1 MGTVRVLL
9 FLMLMLLSPLSY
21 QLDFDEYPQSSGL
34 CYDENGVAQRCVPE
48 FVNAA
53 FNRPVEVTN
62 TCGVS
67 RPIEFCVQTG
77 HSGMS
82 KVCDVCDARVPS
94 QAHPPFYL
102 TDFNSPDNET
112 WWQSETMA
120 EGIQYPNSVNL
131 TLNLGKAFDIT
142 YVRLK
147 FRSPRPESFAIYKK
161 SHSDD
166 DWIPWQYYSAT
177 CRSTYGVPEKAPI
190 LPGAETV
197 AQCSADYSDISPL
210 TGGNVAFS
218 TLEGRP
224 SAHNFESS
232 PVLQVFRIL
241 LDKTRRRSARAR
253 AVGVQF
259 VFGTFKTPKKNQLSY
274 GGCDVC
280 LDEST
285 TLSSPR
291 KMYALFL
298 GQNTLQEWVTASEI
312 LVVLNRLN
320 TFGDEVFR
328 DVKVLRSY
336 YYAVSDF
343 AVGGRCK
350 CNGHASRCVKST
362 GHGTERLVCECD
374 HNTYGEDCDQ
384 CMPFYNDLPWKP
396 ATARDANE
404 CQACDCNGLSNRC
417 YFDEQLYKKTGRGG
431 HCIDC
436 AGNTRG
442 VHCET
447 CLENYW
453 RREGEKTCTPCNCSE
468 VGSVHTQCDQSG
480 QCVCKPGVGGQHCDR
495 CLPGYFEFSALGCR
509 DCGCVEAGSFGN
521 QPSCRPES
529 GDCAC
534 KRNVEGRQCERCR
547 PGHFNLDYE
556 NEFGCT
562 PCFCYGHSSVCES
575 APGFYK
581 TNVSSTF
588 NAGKEGWKA
597 ERYDGRITEL
607 QYNPKE
613 QSISVAE
620 YDGPS
625 YFIAAPK
632 FLGNQRAS
640 YNQLFT
646 FKLKVV
652 DSNARASVRDVVLEG
667 ANGQSVSAP
676 VFAQGNPVPAAYEQ
690 VYKYRLNEDPEFQWT
705 PSLST
710 MSFLSI
716 LSNLTAFKIRGTFGI
731 GDVGTMDD
739 VHLASASASPSGDV
753 GAKATWIE
761 SCRCPD
767 GFVGQFCESCAPGFR
782 RDPKFG
788 GPFARCVKCECHGH
802 ADLCEA
808 ESGRC
813 ICQHNTGGD
822 NCERCARGF
831 YGNALNGTDSDCTA
845 CPCPDS
851 GPCILHTDN
860 DIICLE
866 CPAGYAGRRC
876 DICSDGYYGDPS
888 SGQECNFCK
897 CSGNIDPNSVGN
909 CDRMTGE
916 CKKCVYNTHGFQCEK
931 CLPGFYG
938 DALLEPKGDCKACDC
953 YSPGTY
959 KPRSD
964 YEFLE
969 CDQTTGQC
977 QCLSHIT
984 GRRCDQCEPGY
995 YNIAS
1000 GEGCQ
1005 PCNCDPIGS
1014 VNSTCDMVTAQ
1025 CFCKPGT
1032 IGLRCD
1038 QCEVQHYGFSS
1049 EGIHRIHLLYLFQ
1062 VKTNCFLKGCKSCD
1076 CFPIGSID
1084 MQCNVAS
1091 GQCQCHA
1098 NVEGRQCNK
1107 CKENMYNLEAGCL
1120 ECPPCYKLIQKM
1132 ANEQRDKLK
1141 HLKELLTE
1149 IIQNPMVIN
1158 DTNFEKKLSEVDE
1171 LVNALGIDVRDALS
1185 SGDASL
1191 SSRLSRLEEYMKNA
1205 EMSLADVDHRLLEA
1219 NFTISEAMN
1228 QMNSWETIKDRS
1240 YAELRQAQYFLN
1252 NEIAEA
1258 WQRAKAASDSFGR
1271 QSEEMT
1277 RIAEEARRLAQ
1288 KQKNDSLKIEQD
1300 AAASLNASQ
1309 KAYKK
1314 AHEAIY
1320 GSEAISSEISRL
1332 EKSFAELEQLHNQT
1346 SIMSAE
1352 QVERA
1357 ENVYQKAA
1365 EMLNKVD
1372 ALRLPDVD
1380 IDAIQKKAKV
1390 VSEEAR
1396 TVRIEAEKLAMENK
1410 PVVDQVNRIR
1420 VDTEYELQRAEQQQQ
1435 EADALLAD
1443 LDAAR
1448 EKARKAVSLA
1458 EATLEEANKT
1468 LRTLEEFDALVEQSK
1483 AEAMKALSET
1493 SAIQDTIKTAEEW
1506 SSEAEVLL
1514 GSAREDAKK
1523 ASRIAEDAREDAE
1536 KASKAAEQIRSDAE
1550 ETKKNAQGLQSEA
1563 ESVYGD
1569 IEKATSTL
1577 DNYKTLSMDDK
1588 QKALSALELASQAD
1602 LIATKSN
1609 QSAFEAMDTLR
1620 KIIDE
1625 LNSLE
1630 GVEHTDLDLLEQEVA
1645 KASKILDDANLEQEV
1660 NSLKAKQMEQQR
1672 RINLY
1677 QADIDRLEQE
1687 VRNIEQ
1693 IRDSLPDRC
1702 YNQRAWAN
1710 LAGNECFGSS
1720 PTTATL
1726 GRNVIWCDIAKK
1738 SCASTASMD
1747 RSERV
1752 EELSE
1757 NAPDSLASPLSTL
1770 EACGELVESCSQP
1783 PQTFAVALP
1792 DSGFY
1797 SPGGDNDLL
1806 DRFDFVNQKA
1816 AALCSTPV
1824 VATTLSEGCSDVMK
1838 LDMSQGQLF
1847 RRRKRS
1853 SSQPPMLHR
1862 NLRIVIPNNRSPH
1875 VGRSHSLANIRS
1887 VMRDEWRVDGTSVNI
1902 GNMIEGSS
1910 ATDEAV
1916 HLDPQHGDVGQSIFC
1931 SNAGGGAI
1939 PLEQPGELDSDT
1951 LNAARLFGMRLR
1963 IVADDMEE
1971 DLRRSY
1977 MGGWETE
1984 RLEQLIM
1991 RVMPKRKDRKTK
2003 LKERAFYANRAG
2015 RNDDSDP
2022 ESETTPSEVS
2032 YQSVDIDR
2040 ESATSDVAQ
2049 SDQETLEDKLK
2060 HCFDNMSDRNT
2071 ATRIA
2076 ALNAANICL
2085 SRQYVPDILN
2095 AWQLTFLDN
2104 LEHSWRKKGNSEE
2117 IDLALRL
2124 LALVVLQIGIIGS
2137 EAISRLTNTMK
2148 AVVMDG
2154 SQPTQLR
2161 CQCATSLG
2169 ICAFGSLEEPE
2180 EIYIITEALR
2190 SVWAQTKIGSGSASD
2205 AKLFCA
2211 ALCSWAFVATNFSRR
2226 YLEDA
2231 IPKNVTKLCAFFA
2244 SPSLDIRIRAGE
2256 TLALLYE
2263 LAKDVY
2269 GAPYDPPNN
2278 AATLVTLQQMS
2289 MESTKHI
2296 GKREKRDQRA
2306 TFRDIYA
2313 AVKEGSFPD
2322 FQVKFGN
2329 EILTIDS
2336 WSLKLHYDMF
2346 CSVFAGGINN
2356 HLKDNVI
2363 IRDALT
2369 LGPPVDPTEFRKIP
2383 KTQRKAMNEMASK
2396 SRELERRRDRD
2407 ERTAQLF

>member
-232 PVLQVFRIL
+232 PV
-241 LDKTRRRSARAR
+241 
-253 AVGVQF
+253 
-259 VFGTFKTPKKNQLSY
+259 
-274 GGCDVC
+274 
-280 LDEST
+280 
-285 TLSSPR
+285 
-291 KMYALFL
+291 
-298 GQNTLQEWVTASEI
+298 LQEWVTASEI

-1702 YNQRAWAN
+1702 YN
-1710 LAGNECFGSS
+1710 
-1720 PTTATL
+1720 
-1726 GRNVIWCDIAKK
+1726 VID
-1738 SCASTASMD
+1738 
-1747 RSERV
+1747 
-1752 EELSE
+1752 
-1757 NAPDSLASPLSTL
+1757 
-1770 EACGELVESCSQP
+1770 
-1783 PQTFAVALP
+1783 
-1792 DSGFY
+1792 
-1797 SPGGDNDLL
+1797 
-1806 DRFDFVNQKA
+1806 
-1816 AALCSTPV
+1816 
-1824 VATTLSEGCSDVMK
+1824 
-1838 LDMSQGQLF
+1838 
-1847 RRRKRS
+1847 
-1853 SSQPPMLHR
+1853 
-1862 NLRIVIPNNRSPH
+1862 
-1875 VGRSHSLANIRS
+1875 
-1887 VMRDEWRVDGTSVNI
+1887 
-1902 GNMIEGSS
+1902 IEGS
-1910 ATDEAV
+1910 
-1916 HLDPQHGDVGQSIFC
+1916 
-1931 SNAGGGAI
+1931 
-1939 PLEQPGELDSDT
+1939 
-1951 LNAARLFGMRLR
+1951 R
-1963 IVADDMEE
+1963 
-1971 DLRRSY
+1971 
-1977 MGGWETE
+1977 
-1984 RLEQLIM
+1984 
-1991 RVMPKRKDRKTK
+1991 
-2003 LKERAFYANRAG
+2003 
-2015 RNDDSDP
+2015 
-2022 ESETTPSEVS
+2022 
-2032 YQSVDIDR
+2032 
-2040 ESATSDVAQ
+2040 
-2049 SDQETLEDKLK
+2049 
-2060 HCFDNMSDRNT
+2060 
-2071 ATRIA
+2071 
-2076 ALNAANICL
+2076 
-2085 SRQYVPDILN
+2085 
-2095 AWQLTFLDN
+2095 
-2104 LEHSWRKKGNSEE
+2104 
-2117 IDLALRL
+2117 
-2124 LALVVLQIGIIGS
+2124 
-2137 EAISRLTNTMK
+2137 
-2148 AVVMDG
+2148 
-2154 SQPTQLR
+2154 
-2161 CQCATSLG
+2161 
-2169 ICAFGSLEEPE
+2169 
-2180 EIYIITEALR
+2180 
-2190 SVWAQTKIGSGSASD
+2190 
-2205 AKLFCA
+2205 
-2211 ALCSWAFVATNFSRR
+2211 
-2226 YLEDA
+2226 
-2231 IPKNVTKLCAFFA
+2231 
-2244 SPSLDIRIRAGE
+2244 
-2256 TLALLYE
+2256 
-2263 LAKDVY
+2263 
-2269 GAPYDPPNN
+2269 
-2278 AATLVTLQQMS
+2278 
-2289 MESTKHI
+2289 
-2296 GKREKRDQRA
+2296 
-2306 TFRDIYA
+2306 
-2313 AVKEGSFPD
+2313 
-2322 FQVKFGN
+2322 
-2329 EILTIDS
+2329 
-2336 WSLKLHYDMF
+2336 
-2346 CSVFAGGINN
+2346 
-2356 HLKDNVI
+2356 
-2363 IRDALT
+2363 
-2369 LGPPVDPTEFRKIP
+2369 
-2383 KTQRKAMNEMASK
+2383 
-2396 SRELERRRDRD
+2396 
-2407 ERTAQLF
+2407 